1 MTKIAIVGF
10 GEHVGKNILPA
21 LSRMDDVIVDAIYVR
36 DVDKYRQ
43 KAKESNVKVRSLD
56 SNIGPK
62 IRWVYI
68 ATPISTHYDLAC
80 KFLNLGKNVICE
92 KPLSDSPNMAM
103 RLFDIAKKNM
113 VVLQEVCM
121 YKHHRQYAHLQS
133 LVEQKREAIKT
144 FSAQFTIPHLA
155 RDNFRYQRQL
165 GGGALRDVGFYPIS
179 IISSLFGEAK
189 KIDYISYGEDRYDVD
204 LYGIATFSFEGF
216 YCSAQW
222 GIGLPYSNVATF
234 TTESQVVTYDR
245 IFSKPESLKTA
256 ASVREKSDSY
266 RVEIGEDD
274 QFVNMFRKFLQN
286 RPQDVATNNAETI
299 RTLKSFSF
307 LDR

>member
-189 KIDYISYGEDRYDVD
+189 KD
-204 LYGIATFSFEGF
+204 
-216 YCSAQW
+216 
-222 GIGLPYSNVATF
+222 
-234 TTESQVVTYDR
+234 
-245 IFSKPESLKTA
+245 
-256 ASVREKSDSY
+256 
-266 RVEIGEDD
+266 
-274 QFVNMFRKFLQN
+274 
-286 RPQDVATNNAETI
+286 
-299 RTLKSFSF
+299 
-307 LDR
+307 